1 VQTLLQDL
9 RYAFRLL
16 AKSPTFTL
24 IAVLTLALGIGANT
38 AIFSVVN
45 AVLLRPLGFRDPAHL
60 VLVAEKS
67 KYPTISTSYENYRD
81 WRDQSH
87 SFESLEATRGT
98 AMTLSGSGEPENLNV
113 RMATARLFPLLG
125 VDARLGRTFNADEDR
140 AGGTPVA
147 LLSYGLW
154 QRRFGGS
161 PEVLGKPI
169 TLDAQPYTVIGVLPA
184 GFELLQSA
192 DVFLPFHPWAH
203 TLPDDRN
210 WHPGII
216 AIGRLKPGVPREQ
229 ARTEMVG
236 ITKRLE
242 EQYPMFNTGTSADV
256 VALQEQMVQNVRPAL
271 VLLLGAVSFVL
282 LIACANV
289 ANLLLARA
297 ASRGREVAIRTSM
310 GASRG
315 RVVRQLLT
323 ESVLLSLAGGI
334 VGLLIAWAS
343 LGPLLKLSAGTVPKV
358 FDVSLDPA
366 VLAFTLGMSI
376 LTGLIFGIAPAM
388 RTTRQDLRG
397 TLNEGSRGS
406 TAGPGHHRLRGSL
419 ISMEIALALLLLVG
433 AGLLL
438 RSFSRLQEIP
448 PGLQPDHLF
457 VADLP
462 ISQSTYARPEQR
474 FQFFDRVVDRARS
487 LPGVRSAAAAS
498 FLPVSGGGGLLHFN
512 IAGRPPKSPNDYVA
526 TGYRTVTPHYFET
539 LGIPLLQGRL
549 FAAHDNERGPA
560 VVIINSTMAHTYFPN
575 EKPLGHRIQV
585 GATPDPD
592 PTVPNM
598 EIVGVVGDVIQGLG
612 VDPKA
617 EMYLPYRQADGV
629 LPVFQLSI
637 VMRTAGDPLQQS
649 AALRSALSEIDPN
662 QPLVKVRTMED
673 NIASTVAQPRFRTW
687 LIGIFAA
694 LAVMLAAVGIYGVMS
709 YSVTQRTNEIGI
721 RVTLGAQP
729 SDVFRTVVGE
739 GLRFALIG
747 IGIGI
752 AAGLLLTRL
761 LQSFLYGISASDP
774 PTFIGITIL
783 LLAVALAASFFP
795 ARRAT
800 RVDPII
806 ALRYE

>member
-45 AVLLRPLGFRDPAHL
+45 AVLLRPLAFRDPAKL

-67 KYPTISTSYENYRD
+67 KYPTISTSYENYQD

-87 SFESLEATRGT
+87 SFESLEATRAT

-113 RMATARLFPLLG
+113 RMATAKLFPLLG
-125 VDARLGRTFNADEDR
+125 VDARLGRTFTADEDR

-154 QRRFGGS
+154 QRRFGGVQD
-161 PEVLGKPI
+161 VLGKPI
-169 TLDAQPYTVIGVLPA
+169 NLDAQPYTVVGVLPA
-184 GFELLQSA
+184 GFEVFQPA

-216 AIGRLKPGVPREQ
+216 VIGRLKPGVPREQ
-229 ARTEMVG
+229 AHTEMVDL
-236 ITKRLE
+236 TKRLE
-242 EQYPMFNTGTSADV
+242 EQYPIFNTGTSAHV
-256 VALQEQMVQNVRPAL
+256 IALQEQLVQNVRPAL

-323 ESVLLSLAGGI
+323 ESGVLSLAGGI
-334 VGLLIAWAS
+334 LGLLVAWAS
-343 LGPLLKLSAGTVPKV
+343 LGPLLKLSAGTVPQV
-358 FDVSLDPA
+358 FTVGLDPA
-366 VLAFTLGMSI
+366 VLAFTLGVSVI
-376 LTGLIFGIAPAM
+376 TGLIFGIAPAL

-419 ISMEIALALLLLVG
+419 ISVEIALALLLLVG

-438 RSFSRLQEIP
+438 RSFSRLQEVP
-448 PGLQPDHLF
+448 PGFQPDHLF

-462 ISQSTYARPEQR
+462 ISQTAYARPEQR
-474 FQFFDRVVDRARS
+474 FQFFDRVVDRAKS

-512 IAGRPPKSPNDYVA
+512 IAGRPPKSPSDYVA
-526 TGYRTVTPHYFET
+526 AGYRTITPNYFET
-539 LGIPLLQGRL
+539 LGVPLQRGRL
-549 FAAHDNERGPA
+549 LTPADNEKAPA
-560 VVIINSTMAHTYFPN
+560 VVVINSTMAHTYFPN
-575 EKPLGHRIQV
+575 ENPLGKRIQV

-592 PTVPNM
+592 PLNPKM
-598 EIVGVVGDVIQGLG
+598 EVVGVVGDVVQGLG

-629 LPVFQLSI
+629 LPVFFMSMVL
-637 VMRTAGDPLQQS
+637 RTAGDPLLQAS
-649 AALRSALSEIDPN
+649 AVRSALSEIDPN

-673 NIASTVAQPRFRTW
+673 NIATTVAQPRFRTW

-694 LAVMLAAVGIYGVMS
+694 LAVMLAGVGIYGVMS

-729 SDVFRTVVGE
+729 TDVFRAVVGE
-739 GLRFALIG
+739 GLRFALLGVG
-747 IGIGI
+747 IGV
-752 AAGLLLTRL
+752 ASGLLLTRL
-761 LQSFLYGISASDP
+761 LQRFLYGISASDP
-774 PTFIGITIL
+774 LTFIGVTIL
-783 LLAVALAASFFP
+783 LLGVALAASFFP